1 MSLSNSTADSSTA
14 EIVAALRRG
23 EASAAES
30 LCREQLESDPA
41 SVEHLLLLG
50 HALMLDRRYGEA
62 ETALRNALDAAPESP
77 RVLEALGSA
86 LAQQR
91 QFDEAIGVFE
101 KAVKLDPEA
110 VNAHRKL
117 GQALAAVGRGIEA
130 DEAFEKYFEKDPDA
144 AAVAA
149 GGEHM
154 AAGREDEAIE
164 CFRRALKANPDN
176 VDAMR
181 FLAAVYLKQEK
192 NLRDAE
198 ALLEKATRLA
208 PDFGALWLDLGQA
221 YQKRARR
228 MEAIEAYKRAVEL
241 ERRLRR
247 Q

>member
-1 MSLSNSTADSSTA
+1 MLRVVDLEPFERMMAEGLNLHSPSMSLSNSTADSSTA

-144 AAVAA
+144 AAVLRI
-149 GGEHM
+149 GGPHQCQEH
-154 AAGREDEAIE
+154 
-164 CFRRALKANPDN
+164 
-176 VDAMR
+176 
-181 FLAAVYLKQEK
+181 
-192 NLRDAE
+192 
-198 ALLEKATRLA
+198 
-208 PDFGALWLDLGQA
+208 QA
-221 YQKRARR
+221 HMGKEPHQNGGTLSQHQCPFDVHGSWIHLQK
-228 MEAIEAYKRAVEL
+228 V
-241 ERRLRR
+241 
-247 Q
+247 QCSHVG